1 MNIKSYTSLIDFLGM
16 SFFGLL
22 TGAIYGVILWF
33 ATFCFIEVSHPS
45 IIVWSAIVFGI
56 LGLIFGNFILAAF
69 LALIYFI
76 WGLFNGF
83 ADNWFMTEYR
93 NIENYLQNFFLVG
106 LGTGLVLT
114 LWLYY

>member
-1 MNIKSYTSLIDFLGM
+1 MKPHTFIDYLGM

-33 ATFCFIEVSHPS
+33 AIFYVTETSHP
-45 IIVWSAIVFGI
+45 IIIAWSAVVFGV
-56 LGLIFGNFILAAF
+56 LGTIFGNFILAAF

-83 ADNWFMTEYR
+83 ADNWLMAD
-93 NIENYLQNFFLVG
+93 NQNVENYLRNFFLVG
-106 LGTGLVLT
+106 LGTGLVFT
-114 LWLYY
+114 LWFYY